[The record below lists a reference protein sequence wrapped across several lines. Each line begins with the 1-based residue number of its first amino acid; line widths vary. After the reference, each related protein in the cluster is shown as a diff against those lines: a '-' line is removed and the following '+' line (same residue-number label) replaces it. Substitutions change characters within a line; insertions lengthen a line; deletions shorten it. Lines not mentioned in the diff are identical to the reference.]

1 MAKTFL
7 SFELQKFRR
16 QFRNWYGCLTILEL
30 AVNPRL
36 TRKIQD
42 IESLLADMTYEKSD
56 Y

>member
-16 QFRNWYGCLTILEL
+16 QFREWYGRLSLLEL
-30 AVNPRL
+30 AVNSTL

-42 IESLLADMTYEKSD
+42 IESLLEELPYEKSD